1 MTRQKRLLD
10 WAIALPIL
18 LLISPLIAVIGVLVA
33 MDGGPVFYGHR
44 RVGENGKPFNCYKFR
59 TMIVGAHDLFDEYL
73 GFHPAAVAEWAAS
86 QKLDGDPRITSIGR
100 WLRRTSLDELPQL
113 LNVIMGDMS
122 LVGPR
127 PVTESELARYGDKA
141 DIYKA
146 ARPGITGLWQ
156 VSGRNRLSYDER
168 VALDVQY
175 VSQRALWR
183 DIVILGRTIRVLLTG
198 DGK

>member
-1 MTRQKRLLD
+1 MTWQKRIFD
-10 WAIALPIL
+10 CAMALPIL
-18 LLISPLIAVIGVLVA
+18 LVISPLIVLISVLVA

-44 RVGENGKPFNCYKFR
+44 RIGENGKPFNCYKFR

-73 GFHPAAVAEWAAS
+73 AFHPAAVNEWAQS

-113 LNVIMGDMS
+113 LNVIAGDMS

-127 PVTESELARYGDKA
+127 PVTESELIRYGDKA
-141 DIYKA
+141 AIYKTV
-146 ARPGITGLWQ
+146 RPGITGLWQ

-175 VSQRALWR
+175 ASQRALWR
-183 DIVILGRTIRVLLTG
+183 DIVILGRTVRVLLTG